1 MVAKRF
7 RIRAK
12 GSSRSSIAKGG
23 SSASNAKRT
32 RHRDA
37 ARVQRE
43 AAAYPMV
50 AVDERQQMQSEA
62 ALLDN
67 VPMGNISLKTSGKK
81 FGISPDRTGGTVKK
95 ASIACATSTILDQLP
110 ISNLSLLEDD
120 GPNIDQTVAVELFEQ
135 LERALSVQ
143 NVKSWPLVIDKIAAL
158 LGKAGAA
165 IADGTPSFAR
175 VMDTVAQFRDRANCP
190 MAESIDRLFAVAL
203 QSVGMESLLSAVPL
217 NVDVDVPV
225 LPRDF
230 SRSWLPPILAKN
242 VRGDSLDFFARSLF
256 PLTARLHQRLH
267 ELPELLRKLYTTL
280 EHQIWAILPRCL
292 ANEPRDFHVAMPTLA
307 PIMGAALNDRAD
319 LRLIVL
325 RALRAALKFETKSAG
340 ICVMERYARNFLP
353 ILFGIYT
360 ATGGTDEV
368 QQRPNQKGASIDGI
382 DGGRHDGGAIRK
394 SVLETIRIYVQ
405 QQQMP
410 QQLLTNYVL
419 LAVQK
424 LQQNSSDGAMSEGQ
438 CLLADLLA
446 ALCRKAAP
454 GDLELIF
461 EFVEPFCC
469 GRSSGRAQKKAYRIL
484 AEIYRRIEEPELVL
498 FFETKRPF
506 LRTLVANGTGGLNR
520 TVFPWRIAI
529 YRSVIAS
536 FAEFPPLAEFSDSIS
551 AEIVAFFHRSNNR
564 STRHQSAL
572 CLSEM
577 TSALI
582 RLALTGEEEIS
593 ASSALCPL
601 LTKLFGELKASKSG
615 AEPSFQCT
623 LIALNILAQKHCRL
637 MDASLLAQ
645 LIAYASAALRLT
657 PAALRPLPI
666 RILRVLAA
674 KMEQFMFD
682 QFKEL
687 IIEAVFSQDTS
698 VTTSRMRKAN
708 GLLLAQL
715 LDRLDLETL
724 TKFTGDRWVW
734 QKLLKNIEKA
744 RRRKQRRR
752 ENGGEGEEDD
762 DNDGGPNRERG
773 GERASQRSRSGVETA
788 SAISWTTAGGRTA
801 KADSIF
807 DILRD
812 SSDDELEEDNEG
824 KGGGKRNFGQ
834 HKLVGGKRRGGSCG
848 MSYLSVV
855 IEDDEEEM
863 LDLLDQKAMLQKVS
877 LVREQQQQQ
886 KPTKSERKAG
896 GGKGA
901 RKMRERDEGAEEE
914 EEEGGKSGRKGQG
927 PFRVNKEGK
936 LLIADLDKKGR
947 KRASNR
953 KKKEGGV
960 ESEEGAKRR
969 KDEKKVSG
977 EGEDGDASGDDD

>member
-23 SSASNAKRT
+23 SSSSNSKRT

-67 VPMGNISLKTSGKK
+67 VPMGSISLKTSGKK
-81 FGISPDRTGGTVKK
+81 LGISSDRKGGTVKK
-95 ASIACATSTILDQLP
+95 SPIASATSTILDQLP

-135 LERALSVQ
+135 LERALNVQ

-158 LGKAGAA
+158 MGKAGAA

-242 VRGDSLDFFARSLF
+242 VRKDSLDFFARSLF

-267 ELPELLRKLYTTL
+267 QLPELPRKLYTTL

-368 QQRPNQKGASIDGI
+368 QQRPNQKDASIDGI
-382 DGGRHDGGAIRK
+382 DGGRHDAGAIRK
-394 SVLETIRIYVQ
+394 SVLETIRMYVQ

-461 EFVEPFCC
+461 E
-469 GRSSGRAQKKAYRIL
+469 IL
-484 AEIYRRIEEPELVL
+484 AEIYRRIEEPELAL
-498 FFETKRPF
+498 FFETKRPV
-506 LRTLVANGTGGLNR
+506 LQTLVANGTSGLNR

-536 FAEFPPLAEFSDSIS
+536 FTEFAPLAEFSDSIS

-582 RLALTGEEEIS
+582 RLGLTGDEEIS
-593 ASSALCPL
+593 ASSALRPL
-601 LTKLFGELKASKSG
+601 LTNLFGELKASKSG

-674 KMEQFMFD
+674 KMEQFI
-682 QFKEL
+682 Q
-687 IIEAVFSQDTS
+687 
-698 VTTSRMRKAN
+698 
-708 GLLLAQL
+708 
-715 LDRLDLETL
+715 
-724 TKFTGDRWVW
+724 
-734 QKLLKNIEKA
+734 
-744 RRRKQRRR
+744 
-752 ENGGEGEEDD
+752 
-762 DNDGGPNRERG
+762 
-773 GERASQRSRSGVETA
+773 
-788 SAISWTTAGGRTA
+788 
-801 KADSIF
+801 
-807 DILRD
+807 
-812 SSDDELEEDNEG
+812 
-824 KGGGKRNFGQ
+824 
-834 HKLVGGKRRGGSCG
+834 
-848 MSYLSVV
+848 
-855 IEDDEEEM
+855 
-863 LDLLDQKAMLQKVS
+863 
-877 LVREQQQQQ
+877 
-886 KPTKSERKAG
+886 
-896 GGKGA
+896 
-901 RKMRERDEGAEEE
+901 
-914 EEEGGKSGRKGQG
+914 
-927 PFRVNKEGK
+927 
-936 LLIADLDKKGR
+936 
-947 KRASNR
+947 
-953 KKKEGGV
+953 
-960 ESEEGAKRR
+960 
-969 KDEKKVSG
+969 
-977 EGEDGDASGDDD
+977 